1 MSWLQ
6 KFPLLEESCNKKHSS
21 TELDSL
27 TLKANDLEE
36 KCSLKDKQIRATSNC
51 REETAGQKHS
61 FTFDKVFTPEASQ
74 EEAFVEISQLVQ
86 SALDGYKFCFF
97 AYGQTGSGKT
107 YTMMGRPGHL
117 EEKGFIPRSLE
128 QIFKTKQSQQPQVSM
143 LEIYNETIRDLISTT
158 TRMENGTPRKQ
169 YTIKHDANGN
179 TQVSDLTVVDVH
191 SAKEVAFLLN
201 QPANSRNTRK
211 VATPL
216 KKVRLWLRGG
226 GGSSRSTSASCSGG
240 GSSGKQNV
248 RVVAGRS
255 SRRDEVVQAIAGV
268 LGFWRVRER
277 VFTARLY
284 KLQNLRWCLMTPTL
298 YVTIS
303 RTVYLQA
310 LSLMTSIKTTMTGL

>member
-1 MSWLQ
+1 METSGR
-6 KFPLLEESCNKKHSS
+6 
-21 TELDSL
+21 
-27 TLKANDLEE
+27 AIDLA
-36 KCSLKDKQIRATSNC
+36 QN
-51 REETAGQKHS
+51 GQKHS

-201 QPANSRNTRK
+201 QPANSRVFKSINLKTSENENTQNLDIGAHSK
-211 VATPL
+211 GWG
-216 KKVRLWLRGG
+216 KLWLEVY
-226 GGSSRSTSASCSGG
+226 SLLVLKAF
-240 GSSGKQNV
+240 NV
-248 RVVAGRS
+248 ITVA
-255 SRRDEVVQAIAGV
+255 
-268 LGFWRVRER
+268 
-277 VFTARLY
+277 
-284 KLQNLRWCLMTPTL
+284 P
-298 YVTIS
+298 
-303 RTVYLQA
+303 
-310 LSLMTSIKTTMTGL
+310 